1 MVRQGDIIWLEF
13 NPQAGHEQAG
23 HRPALVV
30 SNDFFNRAT
39 GMAIVCPITNNLR
52 PFPLHIRLDERT
64 KTTGVVACEQIKSL
78 DIKARKYR
86 FIERA
91 PKDILDAAFEAVF
104 SEIEIFSAD

>member
-1 MVRQGDIIWLEF
+1 
-13 NPQAGHEQAG
+13 
-23 HRPALVV
+23 
-30 SNDFFNRAT
+30 
-39 GMAIVCPITNNLR
+39 MAIVCPITNNRR

-64 KTTGVVACEQIKSL
+64 KTTGVVECEQIKSL

-91 PKDILDAAFEAVF
+91 PKEILDAALEAVF